1 MQDYRNELWQAQ
13 DWVETLIANT
23 NPADL
28 ENQTPCA
35 EYTVRGM
42 LCHLIQVAN
51 VIAQLPVLG
60 KNPYGSAVLDSKAMA
75 TVIAEIAGRTIDDK
89 TPQQWA
95 AAWRELSSATRQH
108 WTDDKLD
115 RYYPM
120 PWGVT
125 LSGAETVGLYL
136 SEVLCHG
143 YDLAKPTGQ
152 SVEVPDPA
160 VAEHAMTVA
169 HELVSNDYRGREQG
183 VPFEPAVTPPADAG
197 PTVRLAAF
205 LGRAMD

>member
-13 DWVETLIANT
+13 DWVEQLIGNT
-23 NPADL
+23 TTADL
-28 ENQTPCA
+28 DAQTPC
-35 EYTVRGM
+35 EEFTVRG
-42 LCHLIQVAN
+42 LLSHLMQVGN

-60 KNPYGSAVLDSKAMA
+60 ENPYGSEVLDPNAKVAVLE
-75 TVIAEIAGRTIDDK
+75 EITAGTIDGK

-95 AAWRELSSATRQH
+95 AAWRELANATRKH
-108 WTDDKLD
+108 WTDEKLD
-115 RYYPM
+115 RDYPM

-125 LSGAETVGLYL
+125 LSGAETVVLYL

-143 YDLAKPTGQ
+143 YDLAKSTGQ
-152 SVEVPDPA
+152 SVEVPDPT
-160 VAEHAMTVA
+160 VAERAMTVVPK
-169 HELVSNDYRGREQG
+169 LISNDYRGHEHG